1 MMVNADIYILEDP
14 DITKC
19 YKEIKKICKKI
30 CNGISIT
37 WHDYNNESF
46 LNDVNREKHCDAAID
61 LNYSNKRL
69 FIALEITASIHYC
82 DEEDKLNNS
91 IDFFYKKQVINNS
104 TKRVSIVY
112 YKRKPGKSEAEKG
125 IKVGRNKI
133 ILMKCDDTLIQV
145 LSDYNLI

>member
-1 MMVNADIYILEDP
+1 
-14 DITKC
+14 
-19 YKEIKKICKKI
+19 
-30 CNGISIT
+30 
-37 WHDYNNESF
+37 
-46 LNDVNREKHCDAAID
+46 ID